1 MHDLPTRGSSSGMTS
16 RVLAPWALAS
26 VLLLGGTSGC
36 APDAP
41 FPEESLSLQSTAQPA
56 MSLNGIE
63 LNGIELNGTNLNGT
77 NLNGTNLNGLSA
89 IGLNTPDFR
98 AWFNQDVTRH
108 AMLMKYVVQ
117 CAVPAGQQR
126 TFMNPQTLTTYTWS
140 GSLGLAPDWAS
151 GQPATTA
158 ELRIV
163 SACLAAHVNPYGQH
177 VSISVLGLDAT
188 GQPTPYTSEELESH
202 GLREGCFFGDLFQ
215 NEPVLFVGNDG
226 LSLRGGES
234 TSRACAQGSTLP
246 GCAPLVHVGQCEDIC
261 TRDASGTFY
270 TSCTWNGVTYPPITT
285 RVRQADLYSCG
296 DGVCQVT
303 ERCGAGMSAA
313 SCGLDCGSC

>member
-1 MHDLPTRGSSSGMTS
+1 MHNLPTRGSSSGMKP
-16 RVLAPWALAS
+16 RLPAPWALAS
-26 VLLLGGTSGC
+26 VLLLGGASGC
-36 APDAP
+36 APDAT
-41 FPEESLSLQSTAQPA
+41 FPEASPSLQTTAQPV
-56 MSLNGIE
+56 L
-63 LNGIELNGTNLNGT
+63 NLNGT
-77 NLNGTNLNGLSA
+77 NLNGIKFNGTNLNGLESNG
-89 IGLNTPDFR
+89 INLNGINLNGLNSPDFR

-108 AMLMKYVVQ
+108 EMLMKYMVQ
-117 CAVPAGQQR
+117 CAAPAGELR
-126 TFMNPQTLTTYTWS
+126 TFTNPETNTTYTWN
-140 GSLGLAPDWAS
+140 GVLGLAPDWAS

-163 SACLAAHVNPYGQH
+163 SACLAAHVNPYGEH

-202 GLREGCFFGDLFQ
+202 GLKEGCFFGNLFQ
-215 NEPVLFVGNDG
+215 SEPVLFVGNDG
-226 LSLRGGES
+226 LSLSSAES
-234 TSRACAQGSTLP
+234 SSRACALGSSLQECSP
-246 GCAPLVHVGQCEDIC
+246 MVYVGQCEDFC
-261 TRDASGTFY
+261 TRDASGIFY

-303 ERCGAGMSAA
+303 ERCGTEMTAA